1 MTKEIRDISLT
12 IGTIGLITVSA
23 LFLCTLIT
31 SLKLGKLSLLI
42 CAGSIAFILF
52 GLSRKNRDR
61 LKSVFTA
68 KGFF

>member
-31 SLKLGKLSLLI
+31 SLKLGKLSILI
-42 CAGSIAFILF
+42 CATSIALIVF
-52 GLSRKNRDR
+52 GLTRKNRTR
-61 LKSVFTA
+61 LKTMFTT